1 MLFDLIWCDTVYGG
15 LSIAM
20 VDDWKVYAMY
30 NDRLDEACV
39 IIVVSS
45 KTYAASKP
53 NEHSSA
59 I

>member
-1 MLFDLIWCDTVYGG
+1 
-15 LSIAM
+15 M